1 MMSEFYQNNWVA
13 EPTSQNR
20 NNAPR
25 RRPNENF
32 LIITIPPSPSGRR
45 LSHLFSW
52 RADATIMAAAGLMLA
67 FNRSASAP

>member
-1 MMSEFYQNNWVA
+1 MGK
-13 EPTSQNR
+13 SQNA

-45 LSHLFSW
+45 LSHLFFTESGRDHHGGRW
-52 RADATIMAAAGLMLA
+52 FDAGLQ
-67 FNRSASAP
+67 